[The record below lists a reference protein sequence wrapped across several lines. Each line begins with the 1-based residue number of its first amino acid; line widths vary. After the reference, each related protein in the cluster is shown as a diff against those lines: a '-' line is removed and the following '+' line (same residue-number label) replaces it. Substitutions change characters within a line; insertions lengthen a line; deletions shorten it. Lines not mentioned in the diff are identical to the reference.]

1 MKDTDDD
8 KLVDGSDAGA
18 VPATSTNS
26 WADKP
31 ERLGQKLLGGRN
43 VPGVLD
49 KRPDWYYTPNEWSR
63 SIGWGTVP
71 DERNSELRKEHG
83 GDMVSTGRIE
93 IVQEDSDTKT

>member
-1 MKDTDDD
+1 MKETDDGTKVGVSD
-8 KLVDGSDAGA
+8 VGSI
-18 VPATSTNS
+18 PTTSTKT
-26 WADKP
+26 WVDKP
-31 ERLGQKLLGGRN
+31 ERLGQK
-43 VPGVLD
+43 LD

-71 DERNSELRKEHG
+71 DERNRELRKEHG

>member
-1 MKDTDDD
+1 VKETDDGTKVGVSD
-8 KLVDGSDAGA
+8 VGSI
-18 VPATSTNS
+18 PTTSTKT

-31 ERLGQKLLGGRN
+31 ERLGQK
-43 VPGVLD
+43 LD

>member
-1 MKDTDDD
+1 VKETDDGTKVGVSD
-8 KLVDGSDAGA
+8 VGSI
-18 VPATSTNS
+18 PTTSTKT

-31 ERLGQKLLGGRN
+31 ERLGQK
-43 VPGVLD
+43 LD

-93 IVQEDSDTKT
+93 IVQEDSDTQYKRQR

>member
-1 MKDTDDD
+1 VKETDDGTRVGVSD
-8 KLVDGSDAGA
+8 VGSI
-18 VPATSTNS
+18 PTTSTKT

-31 ERLGQKLLGGRN
+31 ERLGQK
-43 VPGVLD
+43 LD

-93 IVQEDSDTKT
+93 IVQEDSDTQYKRQR

>member
-1 MKDTDDD
+1 MKETDDGTKVGVSD
-8 KLVDGSDAGA
+8 VGSI
-18 VPATSTNS
+18 PTTSTKT

-31 ERLGQKLLGGRN
+31 ERLGQKLLGCN
-43 VPGVLD
+43 VHGVLD

>member
-1 MKDTDDD
+1 MKETDDGTRVGVSD
-8 KLVDGSDAGA
+8 VGSI
-18 VPATSTNS
+18 PTTSTKT

-31 ERLGQKLLGGRN
+31 ERLGQK
-43 VPGVLD
+43 LD

-93 IVQEDSDTKT
+93 IVQEDSDT

>member
-1 MKDTDDD
+1 MKETDDGTRVGVSD
-8 KLVDGSDAGA
+8 VGSI
-18 VPATSTNS
+18 PTTSTKT

-31 ERLGQKLLGGRN
+31 ERLGQK
-43 VPGVLD
+43 LD

-93 IVQEDSDTKT
+93 IVQEDSDTQYKRQR